1 MKLNRILEYYWPQP
15 PFGDALWEIRYD
27 KDGKLYISEW
37 DEKLTGREK
46 PTDTELERL
55 GEEAEATLAKEA
67 RISTAKRLLF
77 ETDWR
82 MTVDKAETM
91 DAEALTAWKEYRT
104 KLREVV
110 NEERS
115 EIPDAP
121 TF

>member
-15 PFGDALWEIRYD
+15 PFGDVLWEICYD
-27 KDGKLYISEW
+27 KDGNLYISEW
-37 DEKLTGREK
+37 NEKLTGREK
-46 PTDTELERL
+46 PTDAELERL
-55 GEEAEATLAKEA
+55 GAEAEVILAKEA
-67 RISTAKRLLF
+67 RISMAKRLLF

-82 MTVDKAETM
+82 MTVDKAEAM
-91 DAEALTAWKEYRT
+91 GAEVFAAWKEYRA